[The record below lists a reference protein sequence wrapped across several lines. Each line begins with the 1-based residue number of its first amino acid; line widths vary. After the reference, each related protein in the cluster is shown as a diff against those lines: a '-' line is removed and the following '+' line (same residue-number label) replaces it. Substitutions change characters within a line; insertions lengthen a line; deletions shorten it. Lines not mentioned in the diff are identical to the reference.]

1 MSEETKLKQDLLN
14 LVNNLDSANGLIII
28 KGMNTGD
35 MNDIDMLYHETNPVL
50 AIPALLA
57 TLTDFYESALSDME
71 FGLAKGEFTLEE
83 LKKMDSTISSMI
95 SKFNSL
101 TKDLYEESL
110 ERRQMILT
118 KGIGSK
124 EVEKEEIKNDTK

>member
-1 MSEETKLKQDLLN
+1 MADVQKLKQDLLN
-14 LVNNLDSANGLIII
+14 LANNLDSAEGLIIL

-35 MNDIDMLYHETNPVL
+35 MNDFDMLYHETNPLL

-57 TLTDFYESALSDME
+57 TLTDIYESALSDME
-71 FGLAKGEFTLEE
+71 LGLAKGEFTLEE
-83 LKKMDSTISSMI
+83 LKAVDTTISNMI
-95 SKFNSL
+95 LNL
-101 TKDLYEESL
+101 NLVTKDLYEESL

-124 EVEKEEIKNDTK
+124 EVEKEEK

>member
-1 MSEETKLKQDLLN
+1 MADVQKLKQDLLT
-14 LVNNLDSANGLIII
+14 LANNLDSAEGLIIL

-57 TLTDFYESALSDME
+57 TLTDLYESALSDME
-71 FGLAKGEFTLEE
+71 FGLAKGEFTPEE
-83 LKKMDSTISSMI
+83 LKTMDSTISNMI
-95 SKFNSL
+95 LKFNLL

-110 ERRQMILT
+110 ERRKVIVF

-124 EVEKEEIKNDTK
+124 EVEKEEK

>member
-1 MSEETKLKQDLLN
+1 MTEETKLKQELLN
-14 LVNNLDSANGLIII
+14 LANNLDSAEGLIIL
-28 KGMNTGD
+28 KGMNTGY

-57 TLTDFYESALSDME
+57 TLTDIYESALSDME
-71 FGLAKGEFTLEE
+71 FGLAKGEFTPEE
-83 LKKMDSTISSMI
+83 LKTMDSTISSMI
-95 SKFNSL
+95 LKFNSL

-110 ERRQMILT
+110 ERRQMIPS

-124 EVEKEEIKNDTK
+124 EVEKEEN

>member
-14 LVNNLDSANGLIII
+14 LANNLDSAEGLIIP

-57 TLTDFYESALSDME
+57 TLTDIYESALSDME
-71 FGLAKGEFTLEE
+71 FGLAKGEFTPEE
-83 LKKMDSTISSMI
+83 LKTMDSTISSMI
-95 SKFNSL
+95 LKFNSL

-124 EVEKEEIKNDTK
+124 EVEKEEN

>member
-1 MSEETKLKQDLLN
+1 MSENTELKQDLLD
-14 LVNNLDSANGLIII
+14 LANNLDSAEGLIIL

-57 TLTDFYESALSDME
+57 TLTDVYESALSDME
-71 FGLAKGEFTLEE
+71 FGLAKGEFTSEE
-83 LKKMDSTISSMI
+83 LKTMDSTISNMFL
-95 SKFNSL
+95 KFNLL

-110 ERRQMILT
+110 ERRKTIQFNSIV
-118 KGIGSK
+118 GK
-124 EVEKEEIKNDTK
+124 EVEKEEN